1 MGVSNATVRTD
12 VAQVSRVFAALV
24 APAFVK
30 TPVMMNLMYSE
41 DIPRGQNTATKGF
54 RYEGSMTAAAL
65 AEATILAYDANG
77 RRQDSAVDVTAAKA
91 VVVSGISLENQVF
104 NDQTLESYARSQG
117 SAIGRFVDDSVIA
130 NFTSF
135 TNSVDAG
142 DTITVDHLDQA
153 VQLIMEANTP
163 DPQAPLQLVANAK
176 AMRQLKAD
184 IRTSGGAMWSN
195 TQFLSIFNG
204 NPQPNGYFGS
214 LPGID
219 LYTTSGHAEAAA
231 DVKSLALFHPQWA
244 FCGIFDRNVN
254 TDIQFKGASGGLL
267 SEITSWFFYGSGIW
281 NDYAGCELTLGE

>member
-1 MGVSNATVRTD
+1 MAVSNAIIRTD

-54 RYEGSMTAAAL
+54 RKEGSMTAAAL

-77 RRQDSAVDVTAAKA
+77 RRQDTAVDITAAKA
-91 VVVSGISLENQVF
+91 IVVSGVSLENQTF
-104 NDQTLESYARSQG
+104 NDQNLASYARSQG
-117 SAIGRFVDDSVIA
+117 TAIGRFVDDSVIA
-130 NFTSF
+130 NYSSL
-135 TNSVDAG
+135 TNAVDAG

-153 VQLIMEANTP
+153 AQLILAANTP
-163 DPQAPLQLVANAK
+163 DPQTPLQFVGTPK

-204 NPQPNGYFGS
+204 NPQPNGYYGS
-214 LPGID
+214 LPGMD
-219 LYTTSGHAEAAA
+219 LYTTSGHANNGG
-231 DVKSLALFHPQWA
+231 VLSLALFHPQWCFA
-244 FCGIFDRNVN
+244 GIFDRSVN
-254 TDIQFKGASGGLL
+254 TDIQFHGASGGLIN
-267 SEITSWFFYGSGIW
+267 EITSWFFYGSGIW
-281 NDYAGCELTLGE
+281 NDLAGCEITLTA